1 MTENKFSNPC
11 LVYVREFIILI
22 YSVIQG
28 MLRYQIPK
36 SRNVLYQPTA
46 QKNMWKNIV
55 LYKIIS

>member
-1 MTENKFSNPC
+1 MTENSFSNAC

-55 LYKIIS
+55 LYQIIS

>member
-1 MTENKFSNPC
+1 MTENKFSNGC

-46 QKNMWKNIV
+46 QKNMWKKIV

>member
-1 MTENKFSNPC
+1 MTENTFSNRC

-22 YSVIQG
+22 YSVRQG

>member
-1 MTENKFSNPC
+1 MTKNKFSNAC

-46 QKNMWKNIV
+46 QKNMWKKIV